1 MKSEENKTKSRYT
14 KEFKDSIL
22 KLAAESKEP
31 LAKIAND
38 VGVHPKTLY
47 GWVNKEKSSKIQS
60 DEIQERTLVEE
71 TKQLKKQLALV
82 TQERDILKKAVA
94 YFAKETL

>member
-1 MKSEENKTKSRYT
+1 MKTEENKTKSRYT

-22 KLAAESKEP
+22 KLAEESKEP
-31 LAKIAND
+31 LVKIAND

-47 GWVNKEKSSKIQS
+47 GWINKEKSSKIQR
-60 DEIQERTLVEE
+60 DEIQEQAVIEE
-71 TKQLKKQLALV
+71 MKQLKKQLALV

-94 YFAKETL
+94 CFAREIK

>member
-1 MKSEENKTKSRYT
+1 MKTEENKTKSRYT

-22 KLAAESKEP
+22 KLAEESKEP
-31 LAKIAND
+31 LVKIAND

-47 GWVNKEKSSKIQS
+47 GWVSKEKASKIQR
-60 DEIQERTLVEE
+60 DEIQGQTQMEE
-71 TKQLKKQLALV
+71 MKQLKKQLALV

-94 YFAKETL
+94 CFAREIK

>member
-1 MKSEENKTKSRYT
+1 MKTEENKNKSRYT
-14 KEFKDSIL
+14 QEFKDSIV
-22 KLAAESKEP
+22 KLVTESHEP
-31 LAKIAND
+31 MSKIATD
-38 VGVHPKTLY
+38 VGINKKTLY
-47 GWVNKEKSSKIQS
+47 GWVMKEKSSKIQR
-60 DEIQERTLVEE
+60 DKAMELTLEQE

>member
-1 MKSEENKTKSRYT
+1 MKSEENKNKSRYT

-31 LAKIAND
+31 LVKIAND
-38 VGVHPKTLY
+38 IGVHPKTLY
-47 GWVNKEKSSKIQS
+47 GWVSKEKSSKIQK
-60 DEIQERTLVEE
+60 DEIHELALMEE
-71 TKQLKKQLALV
+71 MKQLKKQLALV

-94 YFAKETL
+94 CFAREIK

>member
-1 MKSEENKTKSRYT
+1 MKTEDNKTKSRYT

-31 LAKIAND
+31 LAKIASD

-47 GWVNKEKSSKIQS
+47 GWVNKEKTSKIQR
-60 DEIQERTLVEE
+60 DEIQEQTLVEE
-71 TKQLKKQLALV
+71 TKQLKKQLALAI
-82 TQERDILKKAVA
+82 QERDILKKAVA
-94 YFAKETL
+94 YFAKEMK